1 MTPTGSMARVALIA
15 DTFYEVN
22 GAARTC
28 REWEAFAKRRRIS
41 FFCARRCAQ
50 SKKTHALRTDGPV
63 WAMDVGRSRLAYRI
77 DTDLYFDPLFLRAL
91 RPLTAALER
100 FGPDLIHITSPG
112 DMGILGVI
120 LAARLRKPLALSWHT
135 NLHEFA
141 GRRLG
146 KLLAWWPRR
155 FRSAV
160 ASFVER
166 FSMDRLCWFFG
177 RGDVRFAPNRELIR
191 TLSERTGKPAFLMG
205 RGVDTD
211 LFSPARRDRIETG
224 LVLGFVGRLMPEK
237 NLRSLPMVARALE
250 ASGITD
256 FRFRITGAGSER
268 AWLERNLPQAQFTGV
283 LAGEELACAYANMDI
298 FVFPSR
304 TDTFGNVVQEALA
317 SGVPAVV
324 SDAGGPRFLVEHGA
338 NGLIAGSDEEFCAWV
353 VALARD
359 EALRLRMGSNA
370 RRSMLHKSWDSVFEE
385 VYQGYANALQPTGSV
400 APSRIR
406 SAVS

>member
-1 MTPTGSMARVALIA
+1 MTPASSLPRVALIA

-28 REWEAFAKRRRIS
+28 REWEAFARRRRIP
-41 FFCARRCAQ
+41 FFCARRCAHT
-50 SKKTHALRTDGPV
+50 KKVLGLQADGSASTMEV
-63 WAMDVGRSRLAYRI
+63 NRSRWAYRI
-77 DTDLYFDPLFLRAL
+77 DTDLYFDPLLLRAL
-91 RPLTAALER
+91 GHLTAALEG
-100 FGPDLIHITSPG
+100 FGPDVIHITSPG
-112 DMGILGVI
+112 DMGLLGMI
-120 LAARLRKPLALSWHT
+120 LAKRLRKPLALSWHT

-160 ASFVER
+160 AAFVER
-166 FSMDRLCWFFG
+166 FSMDRLCWFFR
-177 RGDVRFAPNRELIR
+177 RGDVQFAPNPELMEI
-191 TLSERTGKPAFLMG
+191 LSARTGKPAFLMG
-205 RGVDTD
+205 RGVDTE
-211 LFSPARRDRIETG
+211 LFSPTRRDRTDTG

-237 NLRSLPMVARALE
+237 NLRSLPAVAQALD

-256 FRFRITGAGSER
+256 FCFQITGAGSER
-268 AWLERNLPQAQFTGV
+268 DWLESNLPRAKFTGV
-283 LAGEELACAYANMDI
+283 LTGEELARVYANMDL

-324 SDAGGPRFLVEHGA
+324 SDAGGPRFIVEHGA

-359 EALRLRMGSNA
+359 ETLRRKMGLHA
-370 RRSMLHKSWDSVFEE
+370 RRSMLHKSWDCVFEE
-385 VYQGYANALQPTGSV
+385 VYRGYASALQPTRSIV
-400 APSRIR
+400 CPRIQ
-406 SAVS
+406 SALL